1 MGRTAMQPQ
10 QQRPQRK
17 DRTGMYVVVG
27 FLALIALVAGA
38 IMLFNVLAKES
49 PSEFA
54 MPNVVGA
61 KLEDGVKTLQDA
73 GLVPNP
79 VEEADPAVAAGNIG
93 RTEPVADT
101 LVKKG
106 QTVDVFFTAAVT
118 PFVLEDMAGKTQADA
133 LAALQLLGLT
143 VDPTIITE
151 NNPDVPAGTVI
162 RTDPPAGT
170 TMQQGDT
177 IKLVVSAGPNQVAIP
192 PTEGLS
198 QANATALLTSEAFGF
213 TVTTQQEASTTQ
225 PVGSSTRTD
234 PAGGTLVAKGSA
246 VVLFISTGPDKVR
259 VPPLVGLT
267 EAQAQ
272 QKLTQLNLLPD
283 VRTQSVPFGDPNDGR
298 VISQNPSQGVEVLP
312 GATVKLTVAK
322 ALPAPTTTL
331 PPPTTP
337 APTAPPTTLP
347 PTTTAATTT
356 TTLP

>member
-1 MGRTAMQPQ
+1 VAPRPAPSIATTAMPRTTGVVPGVTTAMGRTAMQPQ
-10 QQRPQRK
+10 QQRPPQK
-17 DRTGMYVVVG
+17 DRTGMYAVVG

-38 IMLFNVLAKES
+38 VVLFNVLKKDS
-49 PSEFA
+49 PSEFG

-61 KLEDGVKTLQDA
+61 KLEDGVKTLQDV

-79 VEEADPAVAAGNIG
+79 VEEANAAVAPGTIG
-93 RTEPVADT
+93 RTEPIADT

-118 PFVLEDMAGKTQADA
+118 PFVLPDVSGQTQADA

-198 QANATALLTSEAFGF
+198 QANAEALLTSEAFGF
-213 TVTTQQEASTTQ
+213 AAMVPSNRKGSCGTTVTRSRRLLLLTLVRGTPPTSTK
-225 PVGSSTRTD
+225 PAVGSARRAINRPSVVLPDPVSPTTATCW
-234 PAGGTLVAKGSA
+234 PAGMCAFTSS
-246 VVLFISTGPDKVR
+246 STGGSSASPRVR
-259 VPPLVGLT
+259 
-267 EAQAQ
+267 
-272 QKLTQLNLLPD
+272 
-283 VRTQSVPFGDPNDGR
+283 
-298 VISQNPSQGVEVLP
+298 
-312 GATVKLTVAK
+312 
-322 ALPAPTTTL
+322 
-331 PPPTTP
+331 
-337 APTAPPTTLP
+337 
-347 PTTTAATTT
+347 
-356 TTLP
+356 